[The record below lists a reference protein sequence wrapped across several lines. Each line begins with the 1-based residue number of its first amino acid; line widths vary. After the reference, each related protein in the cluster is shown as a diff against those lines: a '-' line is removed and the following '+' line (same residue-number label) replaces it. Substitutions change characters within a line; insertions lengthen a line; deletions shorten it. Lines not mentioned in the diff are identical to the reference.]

1 MAASTPS
8 AAEPETHVLRGVRS
22 ISLAGMEAA
31 AADTPPPE
39 FEWVDPGTLLIDDGY
54 QRNLSE
60 RSAKLIRKICTG
72 WDWRRFKPPVC
83 ARTPR
88 GLEIIDGQ
96 HTAIAACSHPM
107 VTTIPIMVVT
117 AAERIDRAQAFIG
130 QNRDR
135 LNITPMQLHYAASAA
150 GDEDAQTMDQVCERA
165 GVKIL
170 KSTPGNGAFKPGD
183 TVAVTAIAA
192 LINRRGAMRAR
203 EILQVLTA
211 ARCAPVAAGQ
221 IKAVE
226 CLLHDTEFKD
236 DIDAEGIVNALVS
249 LGGDAEREAGVFA
262 ATHKVQVWRALAIV
276 LFRKGKRRGRRAS

>member
-1 MAASTPS
+1 MTD
-8 AAEPETHVLRGVRS
+8 PETHVLRGVRA
-22 ISLAGMEAA
+22 ISLAGLEAA

-83 ARTPR
+83 ARTAR

-107 VTTIPIMVVT
+107 VTTIPIMVVV
-117 AAERIDRAQAFIG
+117 AAERVDRAHAFIG

-135 LNITPMQLHYAASAA
+135 LGMTQMQLHYAAAAA
-150 GDEDAQTMDQVCERA
+150 GDEDAITIDQVCERA
-165 GVKIL
+165 GVRIL
-170 KSTPGNGAFKPGD
+170 KSAPGNGAFKAGE
-183 TVAVTAIAA
+183 TIAVNAIGA

-203 EILQVLTA
+203 EVLQVLASAHCT
-211 ARCAPVAAGQ
+211 PVGAGQ

-226 CLLHDTEFKD
+226 CLLHDAEFKD
-236 DIDAEGIVNALVS
+236 DIDGEGITNALLS
-249 LGGDAEREAGVFA
+249 LGGDADREAAVFA

-276 LFRKGKRRGRRAS
+276 LFRKGKRRGRRAG

>member
-1 MAASTPS
+1 MTEATSS
-8 AAEPETHVLRGVRS
+8 PETHVLRGVRP
-22 ISLAGMEAA
+22 ISLAGIAPT
-31 AADTPPPE
+31 AADTAPPE

-60 RSAKLIRKICTG
+60 RSAKLIRKICYN

-83 ARTPR
+83 ARTSR

-96 HTAIAACSHPM
+96 HTAIAACSHPE
-107 VTTIPIMVVT
+107 VDRIPIMVVV
-117 AAERIDRAQAFIG
+117 AAERVDRAQAFIG

-150 GDEDAQTMDQVCERA
+150 GDEDAVTMDQVCERA
-165 GVKIL
+165 GVRIL
-170 KSTPGNGAFKPGD
+170 KCPPGNGAYKPGD
-183 TVAVTAIAA
+183 TVAVTAIGA

-211 ARCAPVAAGQ
+211 ASCAPVSAGQ

-226 CLLHDTEFKD
+226 CLLHDAEFKGE
-236 DIDAEGIVNALVS
+236 IEAESITTALLA
-249 LGGDAEREAGVFA
+249 LGGDADREAAVFA
-262 ATHKVQVWRALAIV
+262 ATHKVPVWRALAIV
-276 LFRKGKRRGRRAS
+276 LFRKGKRRGRRAG